1 MFFFVSDAFRVMWA
15 EHGREIRV
23 CALEVFLHGRFWFV
37 CRLGTRQGDCCKQ
50 FSCQDCRGASS
61 SDGSV
66 DLNFRRPCVCCRHED

>member
-37 CRLGTRQGDCCKQ
+37 CRLGKDREIVANSLAAKIVEELVLRMAVWT
-50 FSCQDCRGASS
+50 
-61 SDGSV
+61 
-66 DLNFRRPCVCCRHED
+66 